1 MIDNVDELKKEN
13 EKLRKLV
20 IKSRHRSY
28 DIELRNDKMENISW
42 WAVLISFIV
51 SYAVGFAILINKCPS
66 ADMSAKV
73 CVSVGL
79 WFSTWLTYY
88 FTWRFEN
95 KSKYND

>member
-13 EKLRKLV
+13 EELRKLV
-20 IKSRHRSY
+20 IKSRHKSY

-42 WAVLISFIV
+42 WAVMISFIV
-51 SYAVGFAILINKCPS
+51 SYAVGFVIISEMCTQT
-66 ADMSAKV
+66 DMSAKV

-88 FTWRFEN
+88 FIWRFEN
-95 KSKYND
+95 KSKYNE